1 MLTQSHKMPISLILP
16 LDSPDADLA
25 RAGGKGANLAILIR
39 AGYPVPSG
47 FLITTDA
54 YSEFVRANELQPRI
68 LQRVNS
74 LNPHETGA
82 LESAST
88 AIRAW
93 FQAAPIPHELRA
105 AILDA
110 YARLGSA
117 KPVAVRSSATA
128 EDLPGLSF
136 AGQQDTFLNI
146 IGSNALLDAVTECW
160 SSLWTARAIGYRA
173 RNGIASESVAL
184 AAVVQELIPAQVS
197 GVSFT
202 ADPLTGKR
210 FITVIDANPGLG
222 EAIVSGQVEPD
233 HYEINQRTGEIL
245 KKRLGAKA
253 LAILPRAGG
262 GTDRV
267 ELHAPAVQALS
278 DERILELARLC
289 KQVAEYYHAPQDIEW
304 ALANDAFFLLQ
315 ARPITSLYPVPTHAP
330 RDRFDIYFS
339 FGAGQGVLDPFTPMG
354 IDAIRHVLQGI
365 RHALGLSRSALD
377 TPDDA
382 GMRLWIDVT
391 TPLSDT
397 RLRRPLET
405 VLQTVVPSALPIVHE
420 LVRDPRFKT
429 RHVVSA
435 RFINHAFAFLFP
447 ILRKV
452 VGALRHPDAMRER
465 MNAQVDSFL
474 RAQQAHADAAR
485 TFDERL
491 DVIENGLEQVFPQGP
506 VAYVPVV
513 AGGFLA
519 LILIRRLAAREADER
534 NLALKLT
541 RGLPHNVT
549 TEMNLDL
556 WARSQRIRADEPSR
570 RALTQE
576 STLALETRYAQH
588 TLPAV
593 AQRELDEF
601 LAHYG
606 MRGAAEIDFGRPRW
620 RQDPAP
626 LFNLLKNYLELNDPN
641 SAPDVVFARGAQE
654 AEAVMSELVAHLRRT
669 RAGRLKARLVQAAFV
684 RVRALLGAR
693 ESPKFAI
700 IRAYSIYR
708 ELLVQCGEELARAGE
723 IARADDIFFVTLQEL
738 RQRTLLD
745 PLTGNGESLRTRV
758 ASRRVEY
765 QREQLRRTP
774 PILLTS
780 DGDTFYDVPQAS
792 GVNDL
797 VGEPVSPGV
806 VEGKVHVVLD
816 PRGAQ
821 LEPGEILVCPATDPG
836 WTPLFLAAGGL
847 VMEVGGLVTHGSVV
861 AREYGIPA
869 VVGVVNA
876 TQRLQTGQRVRV
888 DGSHGR
894 VTILEN
900 GVAEIS

>member
-1 MLTQSHKMPISLILP
+1 MPTSLILP

-25 RAGGKGANLAILIR
+25 RAGGKGANLAILRR
-39 AGYPVPSG
+39 AGYPVPPG

-54 YSEFVRANELQPRI
+54 YSEFVLANELQPRI

-74 LNPHETGA
+74 LDLQAATA

-88 AIRAW
+88 TIRAL

-117 KPVAVRSSATA
+117 QPVAVRSSATA

-146 IGSNALLDAVTECW
+146 IGSDALLDAVKQCW

-173 RNGIASESVAL
+173 RNGIASESIAL

-202 ADPLTGKR
+202 ADPLTGNR

-233 HYEINQRTGEIL
+233 HYEINQRTGEIFR
-245 KKRLGAKA
+245 KRLGAKA
-253 LAILPRAGG
+253 VAIVPRAGG
-262 GTDRV
+262 GTERV
-267 ELHAPAVQALS
+267 QLHDAAVQALS

-289 KQVAEYYHAPQDIEW
+289 KKVADDYRAPQDIEW
-304 ALANDAFFLLQ
+304 AWANDTFFLLQ
-315 ARPITSLYPVPTHAP
+315 SRPITSLYPVPTHAP

-365 RHALGLSRSALD
+365 RHALGLDGSPLE

-391 TPLSDT
+391 TPLSDP

-405 VLQTVVPSALPIVHE
+405 VLQTVVPSALPILRA

-429 RHVVSA
+429 RHVVSP
-435 RFINHAFAFLFP
+435 RFIKHAFAFLFP
-447 ILRKV
+447 LLRKV
-452 VGALRHPDAMRER
+452 VGALRHPDAMRDR
-465 MNAQVDSFL
+465 MNAQVDAFL
-474 RAQQAHADAAR
+474 REQKAKAAGAR
-485 TFDERL
+485 TFHERL

-506 VAYVPVV
+506 IAYVPIV
-513 AGGFLA
+513 AGGFLS

-534 NLALKLT
+534 NLALQLT

-556 WARSQRIRADEPSR
+556 WARSQRISANEPSR
-570 RALTQE
+570 HALTQE
-576 STLALETRYAQH
+576 SASTLATQYALRS
-588 TLPAV
+588 LPSV
-593 AQRELDEF
+593 AQYELDEF
-601 LAHYG
+601 LARYG
-606 MRGAAEIDFGRPRW
+606 IRGVAEIDLGRPRW
-620 RQDPAP
+620 RQDPTP
-626 LFNLLKNYLELNDPN
+626 LFNLLKSYLELDDPN
-641 SAPDVVFARGAQE
+641 AAPDMVFAHGAQE
-654 AEAVMSELVAHLRRT
+654 AETVMNELVARLRQT
-669 RAGRLKARLVQAAFV
+669 RAGRLRARLVQAAFV
-684 RVRALLGAR
+684 RVRALLGVR

-700 IRAYSIYR
+700 IRAYGLYR
-708 ELLVQCGEELARAGE
+708 ELLLQCGEELVRAGD
-723 IARADDIFFVTLQEL
+723 ITRADDVFFLTLQEL
-738 RQRTLLD
+738 RQRTFLD
-745 PLTGNGESLRTRV
+745 PVTGNGDSLRTLV
-758 ASRRVEY
+758 ASRRGEY
-765 QREQLRRTP
+765 QRELLRRALP
-774 PILLTS
+774 VLLTS
-780 DGDTFYDVPQAS
+780 DGDTFYDVPQTS
-792 GVNDL
+792 GANDL
-797 VGEPVSPGV
+797 IGEPVSPGV
-806 VEGKVHVVLD
+806 VEGRVHVVLD

-821 LEPGEILVCPATDPG
+821 LQPGEILVCPATDPG

-876 TQRLQTGQRVRV
+876 TQRLQSGQRVRV

-894 VTILEN
+894 VTILET
-900 GVAEIS
+900 VAAEITQFA